1 MTTAIDTNII
11 IALWD
16 RSVSLSSSAQNAL
29 EAAFGRGSLV
39 MAAPV
44 LAELLAAPGRTEA
57 FVDAFLED
65 TGIRVEWNLDE
76 TTWRAAGRAFQ
87 RYAERRRK
95 QRDSGTRRILAD
107 FLIGA
112 HAETRGYRLLTLDE
126 RIYQTTF
133 PKLVVETI

>member
-1 MTTAIDTNII
+1 MTTAVDTNVI

-16 RSVSLSSSAQNAL
+16 RNPSISSAAQNAL
-29 EAAFGRGSLV
+29 ETAFQRGGLV
-39 MAAPV
+39 IAGPIF
-44 LAELLAAPGRTEA
+44 AELLAAPGRTEA

-65 TGIRVEWNLDE
+65 TSIAVEWDLDE
-76 TTWRAAGRAFQ
+76 VVWRAAGRAFQ

-107 FLIGA
+107 FMIGA

-126 RIYQTTF
+126 HLYRPAF
-133 PKLVVETI
+133 PKLIIETI

>member
-1 MTTAIDTNII
+1 MTTAIDTNVI

-16 RSVSLSSSAQNAL
+16 RSVPLSSSAQAAL
-29 EAAFGRGSLV
+29 EAGFGRGSLV

-44 LAELLAAPGRTEA
+44 FAELLAAPGRNEA

-65 TGIRVEWNLDE
+65 TGISVEWNLDE
-76 TTWRAAGRAFQ
+76 KIWRAAGQAFQ

-95 QRDSGTRRILAD
+95 QRDSGLRRILAD
-107 FLIGA
+107 FVIGA

-126 RIYQTTF
+126 RIYRISF
-133 PKLVVETI
+133 PKLVVEAI

>member
-1 MTTAIDTNII
+1 MTTAIDTNVI

-16 RSVSLSSSAQNAL
+16 RSVSLSSSAQTAL
-29 EAAFGRGSLV
+29 EAAFGRGGLV
-39 MAAPV
+39 VAAPV

-65 TGIRVEWNLDE
+65 TGISVEWHLDE
-76 TTWRAAGRAFQ
+76 MTWRAAGRPFQ

-95 QRDSGTRRILAD
+95 QRESGTRRILAD

-112 HAETRGYRLLTLDE
+112 HAKTRGYRLRSEE
-126 RIYQTTF
+126 RR
-133 PKLVVETI
+133 VG

>member
-95 QRDSGTRRILAD
+95 RRDSGTRRILAD

-126 RIYQTTF
+126 RVYQTTF